1 MIKVMIKNMDFKS
14 EPDSDKP
21 GPPQHSGDPQG
32 PGSAL
37 KQP

>member
-21 GPPQHSGDPQG
+21 GPPQHPGG
-32 PGSAL
+32 PLGGL
-37 KQP
+37 G